1 MPSTLKP
8 EPSSGKHRLPS
19 MITMLAVTG
28 RATEDVE
35 SFILLEEAD
44 IFEFLF
50 YIRLDV
56 TLHVRC
62 LFLLV
67 IVYECYVQKQITFL
81 FALLLALLHYCCYH
95 GYYSHSY
102 HHSSFYVIIILYIY
116 IIYIHIYIYIYYN
129 TLYIYIYIIVY
140 VIIILYYIML
150 SCAACLGK
158 AARKFPWPNTCRSLA
173 GIKKPWAFYE
183 ASIRV
188 PFKGTIRVPL
198 KGTRMVP

>member
-67 IVYECYVQKQITFL
+67 VVYECYVQKQITFL

-102 HHSSFYVIIILYIY
+102 HHSSFYVIIILCIY
-116 IIYIHIYIYIYYN
+116 ITYIHIYIYYN
-129 TLYIYIYIIVY
+129 TLYIYNCICNYYTILHY
-140 VIIILYYIML
+140 VIMRCLPWK
-150 SCAACLGK
+150 SC
-158 AARKFPWPNTCRSLA
+158 S
-173 GIKKPWAFYE
+173 E
-183 ASIRV
+183 V
-188 PFKGTIRVPL
+188 PVAQYLPEPGWD
-198 KGTRMVP
+198 